1 MSNKNRNSNYDHLD
15 RILREA
21 DIRDASTGRTWVYDP
36 KHKDGGYWSDNAESV
51 DRIRQQCDDIE
62 KYLRS

>member
-21 DIRDASTGRTWVYDP
+21 GITDASTGRTWVYDP